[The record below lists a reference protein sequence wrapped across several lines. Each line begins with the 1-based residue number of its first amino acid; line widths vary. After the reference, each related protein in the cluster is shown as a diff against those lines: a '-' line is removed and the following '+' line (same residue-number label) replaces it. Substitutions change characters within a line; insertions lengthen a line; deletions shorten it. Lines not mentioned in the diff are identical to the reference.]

1 MNQDLLEQLN
11 NAKLE
16 AQSAGPNQQS
26 ARLRFYNSVWAEW
39 DNIYA
44 ALKLNTIGGE

>member
-26 ARLRFYNSVWAEW
+26 ARIRFYNSVWAEW

-44 ALKLNTIGGE
+44 ALKEQPAGQE